1 MELQRV
7 HAQLISEY
15 EEIIKKKI
23 EIFTDMIQNLRQISD
38 ANTVKI
44 NDEQEFADKRLAIEI
59 WERDIYQKQRVCLDV

>member
-59 WERDIYQKQRVCLDV
+59 WERDIY

>member
-59 WERDIYQKQRVCLDV
+59 WERDIYQK

>member
-23 EIFTDMIQNLRQISD
+23 EIFTYMIQNLRQISD